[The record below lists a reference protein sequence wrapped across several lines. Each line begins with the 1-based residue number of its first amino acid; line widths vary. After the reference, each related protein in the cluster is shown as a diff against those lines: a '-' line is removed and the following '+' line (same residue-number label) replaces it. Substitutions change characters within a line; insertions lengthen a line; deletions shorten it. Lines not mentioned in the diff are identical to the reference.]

1 MAGIQYLL
9 WLSTRRVLSHRHQ
22 VELLEQFGGAERVYF
37 AGREDFEPL
46 GLTEEARRSLCD
58 KSLDQPQRI
67 LERCDR
73 LGLFLLSCQDGAYPE
88 RLLQLPDYPLVLYG
102 KGRLFRFDEEAAIAM
117 VGSRKCTPYGVKMA
131 GRIAMG
137 LARAGAL
144 VVSGLAQG
152 IDAASL
158 KGALQGGGPVVS
170 VLAGG
175 VDVIYPACNGWLYE
189 DVAARGAILSENP
202 PGTRPDGWRFPLR
215 NRILSGLCLGVVAV
229 EAAERSGT
237 LITAHDA
244 LDQGRDVFAVPGPAD
259 GPMSAGTNGLIS
271 QGEAKLV
278 RTAGDILC
286 EYEGRFAHKL
296 CRPQP
301 LTQEE
306 SDQRLEAVPTPPP
319 EPEPAK
325 PAKPASTEQEL
336 PIAPRSALEQM
347 GEEQREIFFL
357 LSEKPLTA
365 DDIVGKTEIPARRV
379 NTALTLLQAG
389 GYLEELPGRRFAAA
403 VRFEEQE

>member
-9 WLSTRRVLSHRHQ
+9 WLSTRRGLSHRHQ
-22 VELLEQFGGAERVYF
+22 VELLNYFGGAERAYL
-37 AGREDFEPL
+37 AGREDYEPL
-46 GLTEEARRSLCD
+46 GLTEETKRSLCD
-58 KSLDQPQRI
+58 KSLDRPQRI
-67 LERCDR
+67 LENCDR

-88 RLLQLPDYPLVLYG
+88 RLLQLSDYPLVLYG
-102 KGRLFRFDEEAAIAM
+102 KGRLFRFDEEVAIAM
-117 VGSRKCTPYGVKMA
+117 VGSRECSAYGVRMA
-131 GRIAMG
+131 GRIALG
-137 LARAGAL
+137 LAQAGVL

-175 VDVIYPACNGWLYE
+175 VDVVYPSCNRWLYE

-202 PGTRPDGWRFPLR
+202 PGTRPDGWRFPQR
-215 NRILSGLCLGVVAV
+215 NRILSGLCLGTVVV
-229 EAAERSGT
+229 EAGERSGA

-259 GPMSAGTNGLIS
+259 GPMSTGTNRLIG

-278 RTAGDILC
+278 ETAGDILW
-286 EYEGRFAHKL
+286 EYRERFAHKL
-296 CRPQP
+296 RHPRPM
-301 LTQEE
+301 TQEE
-306 SDQRLEAVPTPPP
+306 ADQRLDAVPTPPP
-319 EPEPAK
+319 EPEPR
-325 PAKPASTEQEL
+325 PAKPAQEEAL
-336 PIAPRSALEQM
+336 PLVPRSGLEQM

-357 LSEKPLTA
+357 LSEKPLSA
-365 DDIVGKTEIPARRV
+365 DDIVGRTEIPARRV

-389 GYLEELPGRRFAAA
+389 GYLKELPGRRFAAA
-403 VRFEEQE
+403 VRFEEQV

>member
-9 WLSTRRVLSHRHQ
+9 WLSTRRGLSQRHQ
-22 VELLEQFGGAERVYF
+22 VELLDYFGGAERVYF
-37 AGREDFEPL
+37 ADREAFESL
-46 GLTEEARRSLCD
+46 RLTQEAKRALCD
-58 KSLDQPQRI
+58 KSLDGPNRI

-88 RLLQLPDYPLVLYG
+88 RLLQLSDYPLVLYG
-102 KGRLFRFDEEAAIAM
+102 KGRLFRFDEEVAIAM
-117 VGSRKCTPYGVKMA
+117 VGSRQCSAYGVRTA

-137 LARAGAL
+137 LAQAGAL

-175 VDVIYPACNGWLYE
+175 VDVVYPSCNGWLYE

-202 PGTRPDGWRFPLR
+202 PGTRPDGWRFPIR
-215 NRILSGLCLGVVAV
+215 NRIISGLSLGVVAV
-229 EAAERSGT
+229 EAGERSGA

-244 LDQGRDVFAVPGPAD
+244 LDQGRDVFAVPGPVDAAT
-259 GPMSAGTNGLIS
+259 SAGTNRLIA

-286 EYEGRFAHKL
+286 EYEGRYAHKL
-296 CRPQP
+296 CRPR
-301 LTQEE
+301 LMTAEE
-306 SDQRLEAVPTPPP
+306 ADGRLEVIPTPPP
-319 EPEPAK
+319 EPEPEK
-325 PAKPASTEQEL
+325 PAQGEAL
-336 PIAPRSALEQM
+336 PLAPRSALEQM

-357 LSEKPLTA
+357 LGEKPLTA
-365 DDIVGKTEIPARRV
+365 DEIVGRTEIPARRV
-379 NTALTLLQAG
+379 NTALTILQAG
-389 GYLEELPGRRFAAA
+389 GYLKELPGRRFAAA
-403 VRFEEQE
+403 VRFEEHE

>member
-9 WLSTRRVLSHRHQ
+9 WLSTRRGLSQRHQ
-22 VELLEQFGGAERVYF
+22 VELLDYFGGAERVYF
-37 AGREDFEPL
+37 ADREAFEPL
-46 GLTEEARRSLCD
+46 RLTQEARRALCD
-58 KSLDQPQRI
+58 KSLDGPNRI

-88 RLLQLPDYPLVLYG
+88 RLLQLSDYPLVLYG
-102 KGRLFRFDEEAAIAM
+102 KGRLFRFDEEVAIAM
-117 VGSRKCTPYGVKMA
+117 VGSRQCSAYGVRTA

-137 LARAGAL
+137 LAQAGAL

-175 VDVIYPACNGWLYE
+175 VDVVYPSCNGWLYE

-202 PGTRPDGWRFPLR
+202 PGTRPDGWRFPIR
-215 NRILSGLCLGVVAV
+215 NRIISGLSLGVVAV
-229 EAAERSGT
+229 EAGERSGA

-244 LDQGRDVFAVPGPAD
+244 LDQGRDVFAVPGPVDAAT
-259 GPMSAGTNGLIS
+259 SAGTNRLIA

-286 EYEGRFAHKL
+286 EYEGRYAHKL
-296 CRPQP
+296 CRPR
-301 LTQEE
+301 LMTAEE
-306 SDQRLEAVPTPPP
+306 ADGRLEVIPTPPP
-319 EPEPAK
+319 EPEPEK
-325 PAKPASTEQEL
+325 PATGETL
-336 PIAPRSALEQM
+336 PLAPRSALEQM
-347 GEEQREIFFL
+347 GEEQREILFL

-365 DDIVGKTEIPARRV
+365 DEIVGRTEIPARRV
-379 NTALTLLQAG
+379 NTALTILQAG
-389 GYLEELPGRRFAAA
+389 GYLKELPGRRFAAA
-403 VRFEEQE
+403 VRFEEHE

>member
-9 WLSTRRVLSHRHQ
+9 WLSTRRGLSQRHQ
-22 VELLEQFGGAERVYF
+22 VELLDYFGGAERVYF
-37 AGREDFEPL
+37 ADREAFGPL
-46 GLTEEARRSLCD
+46 RLTQEAKRALCD
-58 KSLDQPQRI
+58 KSLDGPNRI

-88 RLLQLPDYPLVLYG
+88 RLLQLSDYPLVLYG
-102 KGRLFRFDEEAAIAM
+102 KGRLFRFDEEVAIAM
-117 VGSRKCTPYGVKMA
+117 VGSRQCSAYGVRTA

-137 LARAGAL
+137 LAQAGAL

-175 VDVIYPACNGWLYE
+175 VDVVYPSCNGWLYE

-202 PGTRPDGWRFPLR
+202 PGTRPDGWRFPIR
-215 NRILSGLCLGVVAV
+215 NRIISGLSLGVVAV
-229 EAAERSGT
+229 EAGERSGA

-244 LDQGRDVFAVPGPAD
+244 LDQGRDVFAVPGPVDAAT
-259 GPMSAGTNGLIS
+259 SAGTNRLIA

-286 EYEGRFAHKL
+286 EYEGRYAHKL
-296 CRPQP
+296 CRPR
-301 LTQEE
+301 LMTAEE
-306 SDQRLEAVPTPPP
+306 ADGRLEVIPTPPP
-319 EPEPAK
+319 EPEPEK
-325 PAKPASTEQEL
+325 PATGETL
-336 PIAPRSALEQM
+336 PLAPRSALEQM

-357 LSEKPLTA
+357 LSEKTLTA
-365 DDIVGKTEIPARRV
+365 DEIVGRTEIPARRV
-379 NTALTLLQAG
+379 NTALTILQAG
-389 GYLEELPGRRFAAA
+389 GYLKELPGRRFAAA
-403 VRFEEQE
+403 VRFEEHE

>member
-9 WLSTRRVLSHRHQ
+9 WLSTRRGLSQRHQ
-22 VELLEQFGGAERVYF
+22 VELLDYFGGAERVYF
-37 AGREDFEPL
+37 ADREAFEPL
-46 GLTEEARRSLCD
+46 RLTQEAKRALCD
-58 KSLDQPQRI
+58 KSLDGPNRI

-88 RLLQLPDYPLVLYG
+88 RLLQLSDYPLVLYG
-102 KGRLFRFDEEAAIAM
+102 KGRLFRFDEEVAIAM
-117 VGSRKCTPYGVKMA
+117 VGSRQCSAYGVRTA

-137 LARAGAL
+137 LAQAGAL

-175 VDVIYPACNGWLYE
+175 VDVVYPSCNGWLYE

-202 PGTRPDGWRFPLR
+202 PGTRPDGWRFPIR
-215 NRILSGLCLGVVAV
+215 NRIISGLSLGVVAV
-229 EAAERSGT
+229 EAGERSGA

-244 LDQGRDVFAVPGPAD
+244 LDQGRDVFAVPGPVDAAT
-259 GPMSAGTNGLIS
+259 SAGTNRLIA

-286 EYEGRFAHKL
+286 EYEGRYAHKL
-296 CRPQP
+296 CRPR
-301 LTQEE
+301 LMTAEE
-306 SDQRLEAVPTPPP
+306 ADGRLEVIPTPPP
-319 EPEPAK
+319 EPEPEKTATGE
-325 PAKPASTEQEL
+325 AL
-336 PIAPRSALEQM
+336 PLVPRSALEQM

-357 LSEKPLTA
+357 LSEKTLTA
-365 DDIVGKTEIPARRV
+365 DEIVGRTEIPARRV
-379 NTALTLLQAG
+379 NTALTILQAG
-389 GYLEELPGRRFAAA
+389 GYLKELPGRRFAAA
-403 VRFEEQE
+403 VRFEEHE

>member
-9 WLSTRRVLSHRHQ
+9 WLSTRRGLSQRHQ
-22 VELLEQFGGAERVYF
+22 VELLDYFGGAERVYF
-37 AGREDFEPL
+37 ADREAFEPL
-46 GLTEEARRSLCD
+46 RLTQEAKRALCD
-58 KSLDQPQRI
+58 KSLDGPNRI

-88 RLLQLPDYPLVLYG
+88 RLLQLSDYPLVLYG
-102 KGRLFRFDEEAAIAM
+102 KGRLFRFDEEVAIAM
-117 VGSRKCTPYGVKMA
+117 VGSRQCSAYGVRTA

-137 LARAGAL
+137 LAQAGAL

-175 VDVIYPACNGWLYE
+175 VDVVYPSCNGWLYE

-202 PGTRPDGWRFPLR
+202 PGTRPDGWRFPIR
-215 NRILSGLCLGVVAV
+215 NRIISGLSLGVVAV
-229 EAAERSGT
+229 EAGERSGA

-244 LDQGRDVFAVPGPAD
+244 LDQGRDVFAVPGPVDAAT
-259 GPMSAGTNGLIS
+259 SAGTNRLIA

-286 EYEGRFAHKL
+286 EYEGRYAHKL
-296 CRPQP
+296 CRPR
-301 LTQEE
+301 LMTAEE
-306 SDQRLEAVPTPPP
+306 ADGRLEVIPTPPP
-319 EPEPAK
+319 EPEPEK
-325 PAKPASTEQEL
+325 PATGETL
-336 PIAPRSALEQM
+336 PLAPRSALEQM

-357 LSEKPLTA
+357 LSEKTLTA
-365 DDIVGKTEIPARRV
+365 DEIVGRTEIPARRV
-379 NTALTLLQAG
+379 NTALTILQAG
-389 GYLEELPGRRFAAA
+389 GYLKELPGRRFAAA
-403 VRFEEQE
+403 VRFEEHE

>member
-9 WLSTRRVLSHRHQ
+9 WLSTRRGLSQRHQ
-22 VELLEQFGGAERVYF
+22 VELLDYFGGAERVYF
-37 AGREDFEPL
+37 ADREAFEPL
-46 GLTEEARRSLCD
+46 RLTQEAKRALCD
-58 KSLDQPQRI
+58 KSLDGPNRI

-88 RLLQLPDYPLVLYG
+88 RLLQLSDYPLVLYG
-102 KGRLFRFDEEAAIAM
+102 KGRLFRFDEEVAIAM
-117 VGSRKCTPYGVKMA
+117 VGSRQCSAYGVRTA

-137 LARAGAL
+137 LAQAGAL

-175 VDVIYPACNGWLYE
+175 VDVVYPSCNGWLYE

-202 PGTRPDGWRFPLR
+202 PGTRPDGWRFPIR
-215 NRILSGLCLGVVAV
+215 NRIISGLSLGVVAV
-229 EAAERSGT
+229 EAGERSGA

-244 LDQGRDVFAVPGPAD
+244 LDQGRDVFAVPGPVDAAT
-259 GPMSAGTNGLIS
+259 SAGTNRLIA

-286 EYEGRFAHKL
+286 EYEGRYAHKL
-296 CRPQP
+296 CRPR
-301 LTQEE
+301 LMTAEE
-306 SDQRLEAVPTPPP
+306 ADGRLEVIPTPPP
-319 EPEPAK
+319 EPEPEKTATGE
-325 PAKPASTEQEL
+325 AL
-336 PIAPRSALEQM
+336 PLAPRSALEQM

-357 LSEKPLTA
+357 LSEKTLTA
-365 DDIVGKTEIPARRV
+365 DEIVGRTEIPARRV
-379 NTALTLLQAG
+379 NTALTILQAG
-389 GYLEELPGRRFAAA
+389 GYLKELPGRRFAAA
-403 VRFEEQE
+403 VRFEEHE

>member
-9 WLSTRRVLSHRHQ
+9 WLSTRRGLSHRHQ
-22 VELLEQFGGAERVYF
+22 VELLNYFGGAERAYL
-37 AGREDFEPL
+37 AGREDYEPL
-46 GLTEEARRSLCD
+46 GLTEETKRSLCD
-58 KSLDQPQRI
+58 KSLDRPQRI
-67 LERCDR
+67 LENCDR

-88 RLLQLPDYPLVLYG
+88 RLLQLSDYPLVLYG
-102 KGRLFRFDEEAAIAM
+102 KGRLFRFDEEVAIAM
-117 VGSRKCTPYGVKMA
+117 VGSRECSAYGVRMA
-131 GRIAMG
+131 GRIALG
-137 LARAGAL
+137 LSQAGVL

-175 VDVIYPACNGWLYE
+175 VDVVYPSCNRWLYE

-202 PGTRPDGWRFPLR
+202 PGTRPDGWRFPQR
-215 NRILSGLCLGVVAV
+215 NRILSGLCLGTVVV
-229 EAAERSGT
+229 EAGERSGA

-259 GPMSAGTNGLIS
+259 GPMSTGTNRLIG

-278 RTAGDILC
+278 ETAGDILW
-286 EYEGRFAHKL
+286 EYRERFAHKL
-296 CRPQP
+296 RHPRPM
-301 LTQEE
+301 TQEE
-306 SDQRLEAVPTPPP
+306 ADQRLDAVPTPPP
-319 EPEPAK
+319 EPEPR
-325 PAKPASTEQEL
+325 PAKPAQEEAL
-336 PIAPRSALEQM
+336 PLVPRSGLEQM

-357 LSEKPLTA
+357 LSEKPLSA
-365 DDIVGKTEIPARRV
+365 DDIVGRTEIPARRV

-389 GYLEELPGRRFAAA
+389 GYLKELPGRRFAAA

>member
-9 WLSTRRVLSHRHQ
+9 WLSTRRGLSQRHQ
-22 VELLEQFGGAERVYF
+22 VELLDYFGGAERVYF
-37 AGREDFEPL
+37 ADREAFEPL
-46 GLTEEARRSLCD
+46 RLTQEAKRALCD
-58 KSLDQPQRI
+58 KSLDGPNRI

-88 RLLQLPDYPLVLYG
+88 RLLQLSDYPLVLYG
-102 KGRLFRFDEEAAIAM
+102 KGRLFRFDEEVAIAM
-117 VGSRKCTPYGVKMA
+117 VGSRQCSAYGVRTA

-137 LARAGAL
+137 LAQAGAL

-175 VDVIYPACNGWLYE
+175 VDVVYPSCNGWLYE

-202 PGTRPDGWRFPLR
+202 PGTRPDGWRFPIR
-215 NRILSGLCLGVVAV
+215 NRIISGLSLGVVAV
-229 EAAERSGT
+229 EAGERSGA

-244 LDQGRDVFAVPGPAD
+244 LDQGRDVFAVPGPVDAAT
-259 GPMSAGTNGLIS
+259 SAGTNRLIA

-286 EYEGRFAHKL
+286 EYEGRYAHKL
-296 CRPQP
+296 CRPR
-301 LTQEE
+301 LMTAEE
-306 SDQRLEAVPTPPP
+306 ADGRLEVIPTPPP
-319 EPEPAK
+319 EPEPEKTATGE
-325 PAKPASTEQEL
+325 AL
-336 PIAPRSALEQM
+336 PLAPRSALEQM

-357 LSEKPLTA
+357 LGEKPLTA
-365 DDIVGKTEIPARRV
+365 DEIVGRTEIPARRV
-379 NTALTLLQAG
+379 NTALTILQAG
-389 GYLEELPGRRFAAA
+389 GYLKELPGRRFAAA
-403 VRFEEQE
+403 VRFEEHE

>member
-9 WLSTRRVLSHRHQ
+9 WLSTRRGLSQRHQ
-22 VELLEQFGGAERVYF
+22 VELLDYFGGAERVYF
-37 AGREDFEPL
+37 ADREAFEPL
-46 GLTEEARRSLCD
+46 RLTQEAKRALCD
-58 KSLDQPQRI
+58 KSLDGPNRI

-88 RLLQLPDYPLVLYG
+88 RLLQLSDYPLVLYG
-102 KGRLFRFDEEAAIAM
+102 KGRLFRFDEEVAIAM
-117 VGSRKCTPYGVKMA
+117 VGSRQCSAYGVRTA

-137 LARAGAL
+137 LAQAGAL

-175 VDVIYPACNGWLYE
+175 VDVVYPSCNGWLYE

-202 PGTRPDGWRFPLR
+202 PGTRPDGWRFPIR
-215 NRILSGLCLGVVAV
+215 NRIISGLSLGVVAV
-229 EAAERSGT
+229 EAGERSGA

-244 LDQGRDVFAVPGPAD
+244 LDQGRDVFAVPGPVDAAT
-259 GPMSAGTNGLIS
+259 SAGTNRLIA

-286 EYEGRFAHKL
+286 EYEGRYAHKL
-296 CRPQP
+296 CRPR
-301 LTQEE
+301 LMTAEE
-306 SDQRLEAVPTPPP
+306 ADERLEVIPTPPP
-319 EPEPAK
+319 EPEPEK
-325 PAKPASTEQEL
+325 PATGETL
-336 PIAPRSALEQM
+336 PLAPRSALEQM

-357 LSEKPLTA
+357 LSEKTLTA
-365 DDIVGKTEIPARRV
+365 DEIVGRTEIPARRV
-379 NTALTLLQAG
+379 NTALTILQAG
-389 GYLEELPGRRFAAA
+389 GYLKELPGRRFAAA
-403 VRFEEQE
+403 VRFEEHE

>member
-9 WLSTRRVLSHRHQ
+9 WLSTRRGLSQRHQ
-22 VELLEQFGGAERVYF
+22 VELLDYFGGAERVYF
-37 AGREDFEPL
+37 ADREAFEPL
-46 GLTEEARRSLCD
+46 RLTQEAKRALCD
-58 KSLDQPQRI
+58 KSLDGPNRI

-88 RLLQLPDYPLVLYG
+88 RLLQLSDYPLVLYG
-102 KGRLFRFDEEAAIAM
+102 KGRLFRFDEEVAIAM
-117 VGSRKCTPYGVKMA
+117 VGSRQCSAYGVRTA

-137 LARAGAL
+137 LAQAGAL

-152 IDAASL
+152 IDAAAL

-175 VDVIYPACNGWLYE
+175 VDVVYPSCNGWLYE

-202 PGTRPDGWRFPLR
+202 PGTRPDGWRFPIR
-215 NRILSGLCLGVVAV
+215 NRIISGLSLGVVAV
-229 EAAERSGT
+229 EAGERSGA

-244 LDQGRDVFAVPGPAD
+244 LDQGRDVFAVPGPVDAAT
-259 GPMSAGTNGLIS
+259 SAGTNRLIA

-286 EYEGRFAHKL
+286 EYEGRYAHKL
-296 CRPQP
+296 CRPR
-301 LTQEE
+301 LMTAEE
-306 SDQRLEAVPTPPP
+306 ADGRLEVIPTPPP
-319 EPEPAK
+319 EPEPEK
-325 PAKPASTEQEL
+325 PAQGEAL
-336 PIAPRSALEQM
+336 PLAPRSALEQM

-357 LSEKPLTA
+357 LGEKPLTA
-365 DDIVGKTEIPARRV
+365 DEIVGRTEIPARRV
-379 NTALTLLQAG
+379 NTALTILQAG
-389 GYLEELPGRRFAAA
+389 GYLKELPGRRFAAA
-403 VRFEEQE
+403 VRFEEHE

>member
-9 WLSTRRVLSHRHQ
+9 WLSTRRGLSQRHQ
-22 VELLEQFGGAERVYF
+22 VELLDYFGGAERVYF
-37 AGREDFEPL
+37 ADREAFEPL
-46 GLTEEARRSLCD
+46 RLTQEAKRALCD
-58 KSLDQPQRI
+58 KSLDGPNRI

-88 RLLQLPDYPLVLYG
+88 RLLQLSDYPLVLYG
-102 KGRLFRFDEEAAIAM
+102 KGRLFRFDEEVAIAM
-117 VGSRKCTPYGVKMA
+117 VGSRQCSAYGVRTA

-137 LARAGAL
+137 LAQAGAL

-175 VDVIYPACNGWLYE
+175 VDVVYPSCNGWLYE

-202 PGTRPDGWRFPLR
+202 PGTRPDGWRFPIR
-215 NRILSGLCLGVVAV
+215 NRIISGLSLGVVAV
-229 EAAERSGT
+229 EAGERSGA

-244 LDQGRDVFAVPGPAD
+244 LDQGRDVFAVPGPVDAAT
-259 GPMSAGTNGLIS
+259 SAGTNRLIA

-286 EYEGRFAHKL
+286 EYEGRYAHKL
-296 CRPQP
+296 CRPR
-301 LTQEE
+301 LMTAEE
-306 SDQRLEAVPTPPP
+306 ADGRLEVIPTPPP
-319 EPEPAK
+319 EPEPEK
-325 PAKPASTEQEL
+325 PATGEAL
-336 PIAPRSALEQM
+336 PLAPRSALEQM

-365 DDIVGKTEIPARRV
+365 DEIVGRTEIPARRV
-379 NTALTLLQAG
+379 NTALTILQAG
-389 GYLEELPGRRFAAA
+389 GYLKELPGRRFAAA
-403 VRFEEQE
+403 VRFEEHE

>member
-9 WLSTRRVLSHRHQ
+9 WLSTRRGLSHRHQ
-22 VELLEQFGGAERVYF
+22 VELLDYFGGAERAYL
-37 AGREDFEPL
+37 AGREDYEPL
-46 GLTEEARRSLCD
+46 GLTEETKRSLCD
-58 KSLDQPQRI
+58 KSLDRPQRI
-67 LERCDR
+67 LENCDR

-88 RLLQLPDYPLVLYG
+88 RLLQLSDYPLVLYG

-117 VGSRKCTPYGVKMA
+117 VGSRDCSAYGARMA
-131 GRIAMG
+131 GRIALG
-137 LARAGAL
+137 LAQAGVL

-175 VDVIYPACNGWLYE
+175 VDVVYPSCNRWLYE

-202 PGTRPDGWRFPLR
+202 PGTRPDGWRFPQR
-215 NRILSGLCLGVVAV
+215 NRILSGLCLGTVVV
-229 EAAERSGT
+229 EAGERSGA

-259 GPMSAGTNGLIS
+259 GPMSTGTNRLIG

-278 RTAGDILC
+278 ETAGDILW
-286 EYEGRFAHKL
+286 EYRERFAHKL
-296 CRPQP
+296 RHPRPM
-301 LTQEE
+301 TQEE
-306 SDQRLEAVPTPPP
+306 ADQRLDAVPTPPP
-319 EPEPAK
+319 EPEPRPEK
-325 PAKPASTEQEL
+325 PAQEEAL
-336 PIAPRSALEQM
+336 PLVPRSGLEQM

-357 LSEKPLTA
+357 LSEKALSA
-365 DDIVGKTEIPARRV
+365 DDIVGRTEIPARRV

-389 GYLEELPGRRFAAA
+389 GYLKELPGRRFAAA

>member
-9 WLSTRRVLSHRHQ
+9 WLSTRRGLSHRHQ
-22 VELLEQFGGAERVYF
+22 VELLNYFGCAERAYL
-37 AGREDFEPL
+37 AGREDYEPL
-46 GLTEEARRSLCD
+46 GLTEETKRSLCD
-58 KSLDQPQRI
+58 KSLDRPQRI
-67 LERCDR
+67 LENCDR
-73 LGLFLLSCQDGAYPE
+73 LGLFLISCQDGAYPE
-88 RLLQLPDYPLVLYG
+88 RLLQLSDYPLVLYG
-102 KGRLFRFDEEAAIAM
+102 KGRLFRFDEEVAIAM
-117 VGSRKCTPYGVKMA
+117 VGSRECSAYGVRMA
-131 GRIAMG
+131 GRIALG
-137 LARAGAL
+137 LAQAGVL

-175 VDVIYPACNGWLYE
+175 VDVVYPSCNRWLYE

-202 PGTRPDGWRFPLR
+202 PGTRPDGWRFPQR
-215 NRILSGLCLGVVAV
+215 NRILSGLCLGTVVV
-229 EAAERSGT
+229 EAGERSGA

-259 GPMSAGTNGLIS
+259 GPMSTGTNRLIG

-278 RTAGDILC
+278 ETAGDILW
-286 EYEGRFAHKL
+286 EYRERFAHKL
-296 CRPQP
+296 RHPRPM
-301 LTQEE
+301 TQEE
-306 SDQRLEAVPTPPP
+306 ADQRLEAVPTPPP
-319 EPEPAK
+319 DPEPRPAK
-325 PAKPASTEQEL
+325 PAPAEEEL
-336 PIAPRSALEQM
+336 PLVPRSGLEQM

-357 LSEKPLTA
+357 LSEKPLSA
-365 DDIVGKTEIPARRV
+365 DDIVGRTEIPARRV

-389 GYLEELPGRRFAAA
+389 GYLKELPGRRFAAA

>member
-9 WLSTRRVLSHRHQ
+9 WLTTRRGLSRRSQ
-22 VELLEQFGGAERVYF
+22 VELLEYFGGAERAYY
-37 AGREDFEPL
+37 ADRAAYEALP
-46 GLTEEARRSLCD
+46 LTEEARRALCD
-58 KSLDQPQRI
+58 KSLDPAERI
-67 LERCDR
+67 LEDCDR
-73 LGLFLLSCQDGAYPE
+73 LGLFLLSCQDAAYPE
-88 RLLQLPDYPLVLYG
+88 RLLQLADYPLILYG
-102 KGRLFRFDEEAAIAM
+102 KGTLFRFDEEVAIAM
-117 VGSRKCTPYGVKMA
+117 VGSRACSNYGERAA

-152 IDAASL
+152 IDTAAL
-158 KGALQGGGPVVS
+158 KGALQGGGRAVS

-175 VDVIYPACNGWLYE
+175 VDVIYPARNSWLYQ

-229 EAAERSGT
+229 EAGERSGA

-244 LDQGRDVFAVPGPAD
+244 LDQGRDVFAVPGPVD
-259 GPMSAGTNGLIS
+259 TGTSAGTNRLIA

-278 RTAGDILC
+278 ETAGDILC
-286 EYEGRFAHKL
+286 EYEGRYAHKL

-301 LTQEE
+301 MTAEE
-306 SDQRLEAVPTPPP
+306 TDGRLEVMPTPPP
-319 EPEPAK
+319 EPEPK
-325 PAKPASTEQEL
+325 PAKPAQEEGL
-336 PIAPRSALEQM
+336 PVVPCSGLEQM

-357 LSEKPLTA
+357 LSQQALTA
-365 DDIVGKTEIPARRV
+365 DDIVGRTEIPARRV

-389 GYLEELPGRRFAAA
+389 GYLKELPGRRYAAA

>member
-9 WLSTRRVLSHRHQ
+9 WLSTRRGLSQRHQ
-22 VELLEQFGGAERVYF
+22 VELLDYFGGAERVYF
-37 AGREDFEPL
+37 ADREAFEPL
-46 GLTEEARRSLCD
+46 RLTQEAKRALCD
-58 KSLDQPQRI
+58 KPLDGPNRI

-88 RLLQLPDYPLVLYG
+88 RLLQLSDYPLVLYG
-102 KGRLFRFDEEAAIAM
+102 KGRLFRFDEEVAIAM
-117 VGSRKCTPYGVKMA
+117 VGSRQCSAYGVRTA

-137 LARAGAL
+137 LAQAGAL

-175 VDVIYPACNGWLYE
+175 VDVVYPSCNGWLYE

-202 PGTRPDGWRFPLR
+202 PGTRPDGWRFPIR
-215 NRILSGLCLGVVAV
+215 NRIISGLSLGVVAV
-229 EAAERSGT
+229 EAGERSGA

-244 LDQGRDVFAVPGPAD
+244 LDQGRDVFAVPGPVDAAT
-259 GPMSAGTNGLIS
+259 SAGTNRLIA

-286 EYEGRFAHKL
+286 EYEGRYAHKL
-296 CRPQP
+296 CRPR
-301 LTQEE
+301 LMTAEE
-306 SDQRLEAVPTPPP
+306 ADGRLEVIPTPPP
-319 EPEPAK
+319 EPEPEK
-325 PAKPASTEQEL
+325 PATGETL
-336 PIAPRSALEQM
+336 PLAPRSALEQM

-365 DDIVGKTEIPARRV
+365 DEIVGRTEIPARRV
-379 NTALTLLQAG
+379 NTALTILQAG
-389 GYLEELPGRRFAAA
+389 GYLKELPGRRFAAA
-403 VRFEEQE
+403 VRFEEHE

>member
-9 WLSTRRVLSHRHQ
+9 WLSTRRGLSQRHQ
-22 VELLEQFGGAERVYF
+22 VELLDYFGGAERVYF
-37 AGREDFEPL
+37 ADREAFESL
-46 GLTEEARRSLCD
+46 RLTQEAKRALCD
-58 KSLDQPQRI
+58 KSLDGPNRI

-88 RLLQLPDYPLVLYG
+88 RLLQLSDYPLVLYG
-102 KGRLFRFDEEAAIAM
+102 KGRLFRFDEEVAIAM
-117 VGSRKCTPYGVKMA
+117 VGSRQCSAYGVRTA

-137 LARAGAL
+137 LAQAGAL

-175 VDVIYPACNGWLYE
+175 VDVVYPSCNGWLYE

-202 PGTRPDGWRFPLR
+202 PGTRPDGWRFPIR
-215 NRILSGLCLGVVAV
+215 NRIISGLSLGVVAV
-229 EAAERSGT
+229 EAGERSGA

-244 LDQGRDVFAVPGPAD
+244 LDQGRDVFAVPGPVDAAT
-259 GPMSAGTNGLIS
+259 SAGTNRLIA

-286 EYEGRFAHKL
+286 EYEGRYAHKL
-296 CRPQP
+296 CRPR
-301 LTQEE
+301 LMTAEE
-306 SDQRLEAVPTPPP
+306 ADGRLEVIPTPPP
-319 EPEPAK
+319 EPEPEKTATGE
-325 PAKPASTEQEL
+325 AL
-336 PIAPRSALEQM
+336 PLAPRSALEQM

-357 LSEKPLTA
+357 LSEKTLTA
-365 DDIVGKTEIPARRV
+365 DEIVGRTEIPARRV
-379 NTALTLLQAG
+379 NTALTILQAG
-389 GYLEELPGRRFAAA
+389 GYLKELPGRRFAAA
-403 VRFEEQE
+403 VRFEEHE

>member
-9 WLSTRRVLSHRHQ
+9 WLSTRRGLSQRHQ
-22 VELLEQFGGAERVYF
+22 VELLDYFGGAERVYF
-37 AGREDFEPL
+37 ADREAFEPL
-46 GLTEEARRSLCD
+46 RLTQEAKRALCD
-58 KSLDQPQRI
+58 KSLDGPNRI

-88 RLLQLPDYPLVLYG
+88 RLLQLSDYPLVLYG
-102 KGRLFRFDEEAAIAM
+102 KGRLFRFDEEVAIAM
-117 VGSRKCTPYGVKMA
+117 VGSRQCSAYGVRTA

-137 LARAGAL
+137 LAQAGAL

-175 VDVIYPACNGWLYE
+175 VDVVYPSCNGWLYE

-202 PGTRPDGWRFPLR
+202 PGTRPDGWRFPIR
-215 NRILSGLCLGVVAV
+215 NRIISGLSLGVVAV
-229 EAAERSGT
+229 EAGERSGA

-244 LDQGRDVFAVPGPAD
+244 LDQGRDVFAVPGPVDAAT
-259 GPMSAGTNGLIS
+259 SAGTNRLIA

-286 EYEGRFAHKL
+286 EYEGRYAHKL
-296 CRPQP
+296 CRPR
-301 LTQEE
+301 LMTAEE
-306 SDQRLEAVPTPPP
+306 ADGRLEVIPTPPP
-319 EPEPAK
+319 EPEPEK
-325 PAKPASTEQEL
+325 PATGETL
-336 PIAPRSALEQM
+336 PLAPRSALEQM

-365 DDIVGKTEIPARRV
+365 DEIVGRTEIPARRV
-379 NTALTLLQAG
+379 NTALTILQAG
-389 GYLEELPGRRFAAA
+389 GYLKELPGRRFAAA
-403 VRFEEQE
+403 VRFEEHE

>member
-9 WLSTRRVLSHRHQ
+9 WLSTRRGLSQRHQ
-22 VELLEQFGGAERVYF
+22 VELLDYFGGAERVYF
-37 AGREDFEPL
+37 ADREAFEPL
-46 GLTEEARRSLCD
+46 RLTQEAKRALCD
-58 KSLDQPQRI
+58 KSLDGPNRI

-88 RLLQLPDYPLVLYG
+88 RLLQLSDYPLVLYG
-102 KGRLFRFDEEAAIAM
+102 KGRLFRFDEEVAIAM
-117 VGSRKCTPYGVKMA
+117 VGSRQCSAYGVRTA

-137 LARAGAL
+137 LAQAGAL

-175 VDVIYPACNGWLYE
+175 VDVVYPSCNGWLYE

-202 PGTRPDGWRFPLR
+202 PGTRPDGWRFPIR
-215 NRILSGLCLGVVAV
+215 NRIISGLSLGVVAV
-229 EAAERSGT
+229 EAGERSGA

-244 LDQGRDVFAVPGPAD
+244 LDQGRDVFAVPGPVDAAT
-259 GPMSAGTNGLIS
+259 SAGTNRLIA

-286 EYEGRFAHKL
+286 EYEGRYAHKL
-296 CRPQP
+296 CRPR
-301 LTQEE
+301 LMTAEE
-306 SDQRLEAVPTPPP
+306 ADGRLEVIPTPPP
-319 EPEPAK
+319 EPEPEK
-325 PAKPASTEQEL
+325 PATGETL
-336 PIAPRSALEQM
+336 PLAPRSALEQM

-357 LSEKPLTA
+357 LGEKPLTA
-365 DDIVGKTEIPARRV
+365 DEIVGRTEIPARRV
-379 NTALTLLQAG
+379 NTALTILQAG
-389 GYLEELPGRRFAAA
+389 GYLKELPGRRFAAA
-403 VRFEEQE
+403 VRFEEHE

>member
-9 WLSTRRVLSHRHQ
+9 WLSTRRGLSHRHQ
-22 VELLEQFGGAERVYF
+22 VELLDYFGGAERAYL
-37 AGREDFEPL
+37 AGREDYEPL
-46 GLTEEARRSLCD
+46 GLTEETKRSLCD
-58 KSLDQPQRI
+58 KSLDRPQRI
-67 LERCDR
+67 LENCDR

-88 RLLQLPDYPLVLYG
+88 RLLQLSDYPLVLYG

-117 VGSRKCTPYGVKMA
+117 VGSRDCSAYGARMA
-131 GRIAMG
+131 GRIALG
-137 LARAGAL
+137 LAQAGVL

-175 VDVIYPACNGWLYE
+175 VDVVYPSCNRWLYE

-202 PGTRPDGWRFPLR
+202 PGTRPDGWRFPQR
-215 NRILSGLCLGVVAV
+215 NRILSGLCLGTVVV
-229 EAAERSGT
+229 EAGERSGA

-259 GPMSAGTNGLIS
+259 GPMSTGTNRLIG

-278 RTAGDILC
+278 ETAGDILW
-286 EYEGRFAHKL
+286 EYRERFAHKL
-296 CRPQP
+296 RHPRPM
-301 LTQEE
+301 TQEE
-306 SDQRLEAVPTPPP
+306 ADQRLDAVPTPPP
-319 EPEPAK
+319 EPEPR
-325 PAKPASTEQEL
+325 PAKPAQEEAL
-336 PIAPRSALEQM
+336 PLVPRSGLEQM

-357 LSEKPLTA
+357 LSEKALSA
-365 DDIVGKTEIPARRV
+365 DDIVGRTEIPARRV

-389 GYLEELPGRRFAAA
+389 GYLKELPGRRFAAA

>member
-9 WLSTRRVLSHRHQ
+9 WLSTRRGLSQRHQ
-22 VELLEQFGGAERVYF
+22 VELLDYFGGAERVYF
-37 AGREDFEPL
+37 ADREAFEPL
-46 GLTEEARRSLCD
+46 RLTQEAKRALCD
-58 KSLDQPQRI
+58 KSLDDPNRI

-88 RLLQLPDYPLVLYG
+88 RLLQLSDYPLVLYG
-102 KGRLFRFDEEAAIAM
+102 KGRLFRFDEEVAIAM
-117 VGSRKCTPYGVKMA
+117 VGSRQCSAYGVRTA

-137 LARAGAL
+137 LAQAGAL

-175 VDVIYPACNGWLYE
+175 VDVVYPSCNGWLYE

-202 PGTRPDGWRFPLR
+202 PGTRPDGWRFPIR
-215 NRILSGLCLGVVAV
+215 NRIISGLSLGVVAV
-229 EAAERSGT
+229 EAGERSGA

-244 LDQGRDVFAVPGPAD
+244 LDQGRDVFAVPGPVDAAT
-259 GPMSAGTNGLIS
+259 SAGTNRLIA

-286 EYEGRFAHKL
+286 EYEGRYAHKL
-296 CRPQP
+296 CRPR
-301 LTQEE
+301 LMTAEE
-306 SDQRLEAVPTPPP
+306 ADGRLEVIPTPPP
-319 EPEPAK
+319 EPEPEK
-325 PAKPASTEQEL
+325 PATGETL
-336 PIAPRSALEQM
+336 PLAPRSALEQM

-357 LSEKPLTA
+357 LGEKPLTA
-365 DDIVGKTEIPARRV
+365 DEIVGRTEIPARRV
-379 NTALTLLQAG
+379 NTALTILQAG
-389 GYLEELPGRRFAAA
+389 GYLKELPGRRFAAA
-403 VRFEEQE
+403 VRFEEHE

>member
-9 WLSTRRVLSHRHQ
+9 WLSTRRGLSQRHQ
-22 VELLEQFGGAERVYF
+22 VELLERFGGAERVYF
-37 AGREDFEPL
+37 AGRAEFEEL
-46 GLTEEARRSLCD
+46 GLTAEARGSLCD

-88 RLLQLPDYPLVLYG
+88 RLLQLSDYPLVIYG
-102 KGRLFRFDEEAAIAM
+102 KGRLFRFDEEVALAM
-117 VGSRKCTPYGVKMA
+117 VGSRQCTAYGVKIA
-131 GRIAMG
+131 GRMALG

-175 VDVIYPACNGWLYE
+175 VDVVYPARNGWLYE

-215 NRILSGLCLGVVAV
+215 NRILSGLCLGTVVV
-229 EAAERSGT
+229 EAAERSGA

-271 QGEAKLV
+271 RGEAKLV

-296 CRPQP
+296 RHVPP

-306 SDQRLEAVPTPPP
+306 SDQRLDAVPTPPP
-319 EPEPAK
+319 EPDPK
-325 PAKPASTEQEL
+325 PPGPPEEQAL
-336 PIAPRSALEQM
+336 PVAPHSALEQM

-357 LSEKPLTA
+357 LSEKSLTA
-365 DDIVGKTEIPARRV
+365 DEIVGRTEIPARRV

>member
-9 WLSTRRVLSHRHQ
+9 WLSTRRGLSQRHQ
-22 VELLEQFGGAERVYF
+22 VELLDYFGGAERVYF
-37 AGREDFEPL
+37 ADREAFESL
-46 GLTEEARRSLCD
+46 RLTQEAKRALCD
-58 KSLDQPQRI
+58 KSLDGPNRI

-88 RLLQLPDYPLVLYG
+88 RLLQLSDYPLVLYG
-102 KGRLFRFDEEAAIAM
+102 KGRLFRFDEEVAIAM
-117 VGSRKCTPYGVKMA
+117 VGSRQCSAYGVRTA

-137 LARAGAL
+137 LAQAGAL

-175 VDVIYPACNGWLYE
+175 VDVVYPSCNGWLYE

-202 PGTRPDGWRFPLR
+202 PGTRPDGWRFPIR
-215 NRILSGLCLGVVAV
+215 NRIISGLSLGVVAV
-229 EAAERSGT
+229 EAGERSGA

-244 LDQGRDVFAVPGPAD
+244 LDQGRDVFAVPGPVDAAT
-259 GPMSAGTNGLIS
+259 SAGTNRLIA

-286 EYEGRFAHKL
+286 EYEGRYAHKL
-296 CRPQP
+296 CRPR
-301 LTQEE
+301 LMTAEE
-306 SDQRLEAVPTPPP
+306 ADGRLDVIPTPPP
-319 EPEPAK
+319 EPEPEK
-325 PAKPASTEQEL
+325 PATGETL
-336 PIAPRSALEQM
+336 PLVPRSALEQM

-357 LSEKPLTA
+357 LSEKTLTA
-365 DDIVGKTEIPARRV
+365 DEIVGRTEIPARRV
-379 NTALTLLQAG
+379 NTALTILQAG
-389 GYLEELPGRRFAAA
+389 GYLKELPGRRFAAA
-403 VRFEEQE
+403 VRFEEHE

>member
-9 WLSTRRVLSHRHQ
+9 WLSTRRGLSQRHQ
-22 VELLEQFGGAERVYF
+22 VELLDYFGGAERVYF
-37 AGREDFEPL
+37 ADREAFESL
-46 GLTEEARRSLCD
+46 RLTQEAKRALCD
-58 KSLDQPQRI
+58 KSLDGPNRI

-88 RLLQLPDYPLVLYG
+88 RLLQLSDYPLVLYG
-102 KGRLFRFDEEAAIAM
+102 KGRLFRFDEEVAIAM
-117 VGSRKCTPYGVKMA
+117 VGSRQCSAYGVRTA

-137 LARAGAL
+137 LAQAGAL

-175 VDVIYPACNGWLYE
+175 VDVVYPSCNGWLYE

-202 PGTRPDGWRFPLR
+202 PGTRPDGWRFPIR
-215 NRILSGLCLGVVAV
+215 NRIISGLSLGVVAV
-229 EAAERSGT
+229 EAGERSGA

-244 LDQGRDVFAVPGPAD
+244 LDQGRDVFAVPGPVDAAT
-259 GPMSAGTNGLIS
+259 SAGTNRLIA

-286 EYEGRFAHKL
+286 EYEGRYAHKL
-296 CRPQP
+296 CRPR
-301 LTQEE
+301 LMTAEE
-306 SDQRLEAVPTPPP
+306 ADGRLEVIPTPPP
-319 EPEPAK
+319 EPEPEK
-325 PAKPASTEQEL
+325 PATGEAL
-336 PIAPRSALEQM
+336 PLAPRSALEQM

-357 LSEKPLTA
+357 LSEKTLTA
-365 DDIVGKTEIPARRV
+365 DEIVGRTEIPARRV
-379 NTALTLLQAG
+379 NTALTILQAG
-389 GYLEELPGRRFAAA
+389 GYLKELPGRRFAAA
-403 VRFEEQE
+403 VRFEEHE

>member
-9 WLSTRRVLSHRHQ
+9 WLSTRRGLSQRHQ
-22 VELLEQFGGAERVYF
+22 VELLDYFGGAERVYF
-37 AGREDFEPL
+37 ADREAFEPL
-46 GLTEEARRSLCD
+46 RLTQEAKRALCD
-58 KSLDQPQRI
+58 KSLDGPNRI

-88 RLLQLPDYPLVLYG
+88 RLLQLSDYPLVLYG
-102 KGRLFRFDEEAAIAM
+102 KGRLFRFDEEVAIAM
-117 VGSRKCTPYGVKMA
+117 VGSRQCSAYGVRTA

-137 LARAGAL
+137 LAQAGAL

-175 VDVIYPACNGWLYE
+175 VDVVYPSCNGWLYE

-202 PGTRPDGWRFPLR
+202 PGTRPDGWRFPIR
-215 NRILSGLCLGVVAV
+215 NRIISGLSLGGVAG
-229 EAAERSGT
+229 EAGERSGA

-244 LDQGRDVFAVPGPAD
+244 LDQGRDVFAVPGPVDAAT
-259 GPMSAGTNGLIS
+259 SAGTNRLIA

-286 EYEGRFAHKL
+286 EYEGRYAHKL
-296 CRPQP
+296 CRPR
-301 LTQEE
+301 LMTAEE
-306 SDQRLEAVPTPPP
+306 ADGRLEVIPTPPP
-319 EPEPAK
+319 EPEPEK
-325 PAKPASTEQEL
+325 PATGETL
-336 PIAPRSALEQM
+336 PLAPRSALEQM

-357 LSEKPLTA
+357 LSEKTLTA
-365 DDIVGKTEIPARRV
+365 DEIVGRTEIPARRV
-379 NTALTLLQAG
+379 NTALTILQAG
-389 GYLEELPGRRFAAA
+389 GYLKELPGRRFAAA
-403 VRFEEQE
+403 VRFEEHE

>member
-9 WLSTRRVLSHRHQ
+9 WLSTRRGLSHRHQ
-22 VELLEQFGGAERVYF
+22 VELLDYFGGAERAYF
-37 AGREDFEPL
+37 ADREAYEPL
-46 GLTEEARRSLCD
+46 GLTEESKRSLCD
-58 KSLDQPQRI
+58 KSLDGPQRI
-67 LERCDR
+67 LENCDR

-88 RLLQLPDYPLVLYG
+88 RLLQLSDYPLVLYG
-102 KGRLFRFDEEAAIAM
+102 KGRLFRFDEEVAVAM
-117 VGSRKCTPYGVKMA
+117 VGSRECSAYGVKMA
-131 GRIAMG
+131 GRIGMG

-144 VVSGLAQG
+144 VISGLAQG

-170 VLAGG
+170 VLASG
-175 VDVIYPACNGWLYE
+175 VDVIYPACNSWLYE

-202 PGTRPDGWRFPLR
+202 PGTRPDGWRFPQR
-215 NRILSGLCLGVVAV
+215 NRILSGLSLGTVVV
-229 EAAERSGT
+229 EAGERSGA

-259 GPMSAGTNGLIS
+259 GPMSAGTNGLIA

-286 EYEGRFAHKL
+286 EYEGRYAHKL
-296 CRPQP
+296 CRPRAMSA
-301 LTQEE
+301 EE
-306 SDQRLEAVPTPPP
+306 ADERLEVVPTPPP
-319 EPEPAK
+319 EPEPK
-325 PAKPASTEQEL
+325 PAKPAEEDL
-336 PIAPRSALEQM
+336 PLVPRSALEQM

-357 LSEKPLTA
+357 LSEKPLSA
-365 DDIVGKTEIPARRV
+365 DDIVGRTEIPARRV

-389 GYLEELPGRRFAAA
+389 GYLKELPGRRFAAA

>member
-9 WLSTRRVLSHRHQ
+9 WLSTRRGLSHRHQ
-22 VELLEQFGGAERVYF
+22 VELLDYFGGAERAYL
-37 AGREDFEPL
+37 AGREDYEPL
-46 GLTEEARRSLCD
+46 GLTEETKRSLCD
-58 KSLDQPQRI
+58 KSLDRPQRI
-67 LERCDR
+67 LENCDR

-88 RLLQLPDYPLVLYG
+88 RLLQLSDYPLVLYG
-102 KGRLFRFDEEAAIAM
+102 KGRLFRFDEEVAIAM
-117 VGSRKCTPYGVKMA
+117 VGSRECSAYGVRMA
-131 GRIAMG
+131 GRIALG
-137 LARAGAL
+137 LAQAGVL

-175 VDVIYPACNGWLYE
+175 VDVVYPSCNRWLYE

-202 PGTRPDGWRFPLR
+202 PGTRPDGWRFPQR
-215 NRILSGLCLGVVAV
+215 NRILSGLCLGTVVV
-229 EAAERSGT
+229 EAGERSGA

-259 GPMSAGTNGLIS
+259 GPMSTGTNRLIG

-278 RTAGDILC
+278 ETAGDILW
-286 EYEGRFAHKL
+286 EYRERFAHKL
-296 CRPQP
+296 RHPRPM
-301 LTQEE
+301 TQEE
-306 SDQRLEAVPTPPP
+306 ADQRLEAVPTPPP
-319 EPEPAK
+319 EPEPK
-325 PAKPASTEQEL
+325 PAKPAPAEEEL
-336 PIAPRSALEQM
+336 PLVPRSGLEQM

-357 LSEKPLTA
+357 LSEKPLSA
-365 DDIVGKTEIPARRV
+365 DDIVGRTEIPARRV

-389 GYLEELPGRRFAAA
+389 GYLKELPGRRFAAA

>member
-9 WLSTRRVLSHRHQ
+9 WLSTRRGLSQRHQ
-22 VELLEQFGGAERVYF
+22 VELLDYFGGAERVYF
-37 AGREDFEPL
+37 ADREAFESL
-46 GLTEEARRSLCD
+46 RLTQEAKRALCD
-58 KSLDQPQRI
+58 KSLDGPNRI

-88 RLLQLPDYPLVLYG
+88 RLLQLSDYPLVLYG
-102 KGRLFRFDEEAAIAM
+102 KGRLFRFDEEVAIAM
-117 VGSRKCTPYGVKMA
+117 VGSRQCSAYGVRTA

-137 LARAGAL
+137 LAQAGAL

-175 VDVIYPACNGWLYE
+175 VDVVYPSCNGWLYE

-202 PGTRPDGWRFPLR
+202 PGTRPDGWRFPQR
-215 NRILSGLCLGVVAV
+215 NRILSGLSLGVVAV
-229 EAAERSGT
+229 EAGERSGA

-244 LDQGRDVFAVPGPAD
+244 LDQGRDVFAVPGPVDAAT
-259 GPMSAGTNGLIS
+259 SAGTNRLIA

-286 EYEGRFAHKL
+286 EYEGRYAHKL
-296 CRPQP
+296 CRPR
-301 LTQEE
+301 LMTAEE
-306 SDQRLEAVPTPPP
+306 ADGRLEVIPTPPP
-319 EPEPAK
+319 EPEPEK
-325 PAKPASTEQEL
+325 PAQGEAL
-336 PIAPRSALEQM
+336 PLAPRSALEQM

-357 LSEKPLTA
+357 LGEKPLTA
-365 DDIVGKTEIPARRV
+365 DEIVGRTEIPARRV
-379 NTALTLLQAG
+379 NTALTILQAG
-389 GYLEELPGRRFAAA
+389 GYLKELPGRRFAAA
-403 VRFEEQE
+403 VRFEEHE

>member
-9 WLSTRRVLSHRHQ
+9 WLSTRRGLSQRHQ
-22 VELLEQFGGAERVYF
+22 VELLDYFGGAERVYF
-37 AGREDFEPL
+37 ADREAFEPL
-46 GLTEEARRSLCD
+46 RLTQEAKRALCD
-58 KSLDQPQRI
+58 KSLDGPNRI

-88 RLLQLPDYPLVLYG
+88 RLLQLSDYPLVLYG
-102 KGRLFRFDEEAAIAM
+102 KGRLFRFDEEVAIAM
-117 VGSRKCTPYGVKMA
+117 VGSRQCSAYGVRTA

-137 LARAGAL
+137 LAQAGAL

-175 VDVIYPACNGWLYE
+175 VDVVYPSCNGWLYE

-202 PGTRPDGWRFPLR
+202 PGTRPDGWRFPIR
-215 NRILSGLCLGVVAV
+215 NRIISGLSLGVVAV
-229 EAAERSGT
+229 EAGERSGA

-244 LDQGRDVFAVPGPAD
+244 LDQGRDVFAVPGPVDAAT
-259 GPMSAGTNGLIS
+259 SAGTNRLIA

-286 EYEGRFAHKL
+286 EYEGRYAHKL
-296 CRPQP
+296 CRPR
-301 LTQEE
+301 LMTAEE
-306 SDQRLEAVPTPPP
+306 ADGRLEVIPTPPP
-319 EPEPAK
+319 EPEPEK
-325 PAKPASTEQEL
+325 PATGEAL
-336 PIAPRSALEQM
+336 PLAPRSALEQM

-357 LSEKPLTA
+357 LGEKPLTA
-365 DDIVGKTEIPARRV
+365 DEIVGRTEIPARRV
-379 NTALTLLQAG
+379 NTALTILQAG
-389 GYLEELPGRRFAAA
+389 GYLKELPGRRFAAA
-403 VRFEEQE
+403 VRFEEHE

>member
-9 WLSTRRVLSHRHQ
+9 WLSTRRGLSHRHQ
-22 VELLEQFGGAERVYF
+22 VALLDYFGGAERAYF
-37 AGREDFEPL
+37 ADREAYEPL
-46 GLTEEARRSLCD
+46 GLTEESKRSLCD
-58 KSLDQPQRI
+58 KSLDRPQRI
-67 LERCDR
+67 LENCDK

-88 RLLQLPDYPLVLYG
+88 RLLQLSDYPLVLYG
-102 KGRLFRFDEEAAIAM
+102 KGRLFRFDEEVAIAM
-117 VGSRKCTPYGVKMA
+117 VGSRECSTYGVKMA
-131 GRIAMG
+131 GRISMG

-144 VVSGLAQG
+144 VISGLAQG

-175 VDVIYPACNGWLYE
+175 VDVVYPACNSWLYE

-202 PGTRPDGWRFPLR
+202 PGTRPDGWRFPQR
-215 NRILSGLCLGVVAV
+215 NRILSGLSLGTVVV
-229 EAAERSGT
+229 EAGERSGA

-259 GPMSAGTNGLIS
+259 GPMSAGTNGLIA

-286 EYEGRFAHKL
+286 EYEGRFAQKL
-296 CRPQP
+296 CRPRAMSA
-301 LTQEE
+301 EE
-306 SDQRLEAVPTPPP
+306 ADGRLEVVPTPPP
-319 EPEPAK
+319 EPEPR
-325 PAKPASTEQEL
+325 PAKPAEEEL
-336 PIAPRSALEQM
+336 LPVVPRSGLEQM

-357 LSEKPLTA
+357 LGEKPLSA
-365 DDIVGKTEIPARRV
+365 DDIVGRTEIPARRV

-389 GYLEELPGRRFAAA
+389 GYLKELPGRRFAAA

>member
-9 WLSTRRVLSHRHQ
+9 WLSTRRGLSQRHQ
-22 VELLEQFGGAERVYF
+22 VELLDYFGGAERVYF
-37 AGREDFEPL
+37 ADREAFESL
-46 GLTEEARRSLCD
+46 RLTQEAKRALCD
-58 KSLDQPQRI
+58 KSLDGPNRI

-88 RLLQLPDYPLVLYG
+88 RLLQLSDYPLVLYG
-102 KGRLFRFDEEAAIAM
+102 KGRLFRFDEEVAIAM
-117 VGSRKCTPYGVKMA
+117 VGSRQCSAYGVRTA
-131 GRIAMG
+131 GRIVMG
-137 LARAGAL
+137 LAQAGAL

-175 VDVIYPACNGWLYE
+175 VDVVYPSCNGWLYE

-202 PGTRPDGWRFPLR
+202 PGTRPDGWRFPIR
-215 NRILSGLCLGVVAV
+215 NRIISGLSLGVVAV
-229 EAAERSGT
+229 EAGERSGA

-244 LDQGRDVFAVPGPAD
+244 LDQGRDVFAVPGPVDAAT
-259 GPMSAGTNGLIS
+259 SAGTNRLIA

-286 EYEGRFAHKL
+286 EYEGRYAHKL
-296 CRPQP
+296 CRPR
-301 LTQEE
+301 LMTAEE
-306 SDQRLEAVPTPPP
+306 ADGRLEVIPTPPP
-319 EPEPAK
+319 EPEPEK
-325 PAKPASTEQEL
+325 PATGETL
-336 PIAPRSALEQM
+336 PLAPRSALEQM

-357 LSEKPLTA
+357 LSEKTLTA
-365 DDIVGKTEIPARRV
+365 DEIVGRTEIPARRV
-379 NTALTLLQAG
+379 NTALTILQAG
-389 GYLEELPGRRFAAA
+389 GYLKELPGRRFAAA
-403 VRFEEQE
+403 VRFEEHE